1 MPPLVL
7 ADFLATVTTLTAL
20 ATLVVGCLA
29 TLFSVIYLSTRA
41 VQRRTVRARLRAGIT
56 ASILLIALAALDI
69 YLAAQQLITG

>member
-1 MPPLVL
+1 MPPIVL
-7 ADFLATVTTLTAL
+7 ADFLATLTTLIAIL
-20 ATLVVGCLA
+20 TLVVGCLA

-69 YLAAQQLITG
+69 SLAAQQLITG

>member
-1 MPPLVL
+1 MPPFVL

>member
-7 ADFLATVTTLTAL
+7 ADFLATVTTLTAI